1 LGPLEYSSPN
11 CSRPRT
17 IPSLGGDAAHQLQR
31 RAELLSGGG
40 QLARIERQLA
50 NESFV
55 AKAPANDAVA
65 ARQARFNDT
74 MEERAEL
81 EREANVLRDMML
93 QQLKADEE
101 ALKKYIAMI

>member
-1 LGPLEYSSPN
+1 MIDQTKTAVRGTT
-11 CSRPRT
+11 RT
-17 IPSLGGDAAHQLQR
+17 
-31 RAELLSGGG
+31 
-40 QLARIERQLA
+40 
-50 NESFV
+50 

-65 ARQARFNDT
+65 AQQAQFNQE

-93 QQLKADEE
+93 EQLKADDD